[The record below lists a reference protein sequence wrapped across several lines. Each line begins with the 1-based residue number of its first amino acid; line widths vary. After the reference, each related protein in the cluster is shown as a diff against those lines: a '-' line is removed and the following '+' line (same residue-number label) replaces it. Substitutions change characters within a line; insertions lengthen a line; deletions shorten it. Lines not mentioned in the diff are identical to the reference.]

1 MKRPTR
7 SDDGIYHIK
16 GKKYPELF
24 GSRIQVF
31 RGNAYKTTGDL
42 TADKLIMNKHGRV
55 VSAAKHKTAK
65 KEKRLQKAGFGTQ
78 KGKFGYVKTGGK
90 TKKNQKQQQQ
100 QGVRKNKQNKN

>member
-7 SDDGIYHIK
+7 SDDGTYHIK
-16 GKKYPELF
+16 GKKYTELF

-42 TADKLIMNKHGRV
+42 TTDKLIMNKHGRV

-65 KEKRLQKAGFGTQ
+65 KEKRLLKAGFGTK
-78 KGKFGYVKTGGK
+78 KGKFGYVKTASKTAKSRGK
-90 TKKNQKQQQQ
+90 SAKK
-100 QGVRKNKQNKN
+100 RK

>member
-7 SDDGIYHIK
+7 SDDGMYHIK

-42 TADKLIMNKHGRV
+42 TADKLIMW
-55 VSAAKHKTAK
+55 SCCSI
-65 KEKRLQKAGFGTQ
+65 
-78 KGKFGYVKTGGK
+78 
-90 TKKNQKQQQQ
+90 
-100 QGVRKNKQNKN
+100 